1 MSPAPYPFEKDRDI
15 GDMSSP
21 LPYPIHQKKSNR
33 CVCPFCNLDVTRK
46 ALRDHVLKTC
56 VKAKG
61 EEQCYLKQKK
71 SETSWQR
78 HLRRLTKNRQIWYV
92 ACYYGMFPEGLK
104 DCGAIF
110 RTDGLVT
117 HFQPASAKL
126 TDLNRQHRNAN
137 SFAKDRKVYLKK
149 VYDSLERELQRE
161 GCGASDHK

>member
-1 MSPAPYPFEKDRDI
+1 MLSETENIRDK
-15 GDMSSP
+15 
-21 LPYPIHQKKSNR
+21 LAKTLAKTNKSNM
-33 CVCPFCNLDVTRK
+33 VCF
-46 ALRDHVLKTC
+46 
-56 VKAKG
+56 
-61 EEQCYLKQKK
+61 
-71 SETSWQR
+71 
-78 HLRRLTKNRQIWYV
+78 
-92 ACYYGMFPEGLK
+92 LK

-117 HFQPASAKL
+117 YFQPASAYL

>member
-1 MSPAPYPFEKDRDI
+1 MLSETEKIFFITITTISII
-15 GDMSSP
+15 GKISET
-21 LPYPIHQKKSNR
+21 I
-33 CVCPFCNLDVTRK
+33 
-46 ALRDHVLKTC
+46 
-56 VKAKG
+56 
-61 EEQCYLKQKK
+61 

-104 DCGAIF
+104 NCGAIF

-117 HFQPASAKL
+117 HFQPALAKL
-126 TDLNRQHRNAN
+126 TNLNRQHRNVH

>member
-1 MSPAPYPFEKDRDI
+1 M
-15 GDMSSP
+15 
-21 LPYPIHQKKSNR
+21 
-33 CVCPFCNLDVTRK
+33 CPFCNLDVTRK
-46 ALRDHVLKTC
+46 ALRDHTPKTC

-61 EEQCYLKQKK
+61 EEQCYLKQRI
-71 SETSWQR
+71 SETLAKTLAKTNKS
-78 HLRRLTKNRQIWYV
+78 NMV
-92 ACYYGMFPEGLK
+92 CFLK

-126 TDLNRQHRNAN
+126 TDLNRQHRNVH